1 MRTILAALLVLLL
14 GIAHPTA
21 YGGQTLSIAI
31 VPQFPPD
38 QVYKA
43 WVPVLERLTA
53 MTGLNFDLKV
63 FATIPAFEKAF
74 LKGEPD
80 VAYMNPYHAVM
91 ANRAAGYEPI
101 IRDRQD
107 LTGILVV
114 RKDAAIGSVKEL
126 DGKVVAFPAPNAFG
140 ASLYM
145 RALLTE
151 QEHVRITPAYV
162 KTHSNVYRHV
172 IAGRAAA
179 GGAVQR
185 TLDKES
191 EGVRSQLRV
200 LYRTPPAPS
209 HPVAVHPRVSAQVR
223 QALQEAFLEMGKH
236 GDPKDNELLKAVQMP
251 QPVAASY
258 RDYTP
263 LEKLGLEKYVV
274 LGNE

>member
-91 ANRAAGYEPI
+91 GISRASWSCA
-101 IRDRQD
+101 R
-107 LTGILVV
+107 
-114 RKDAAIGSVKEL
+114 
-126 DGKVVAFPAPNAFG
+126 
-140 ASLYM
+140 M
-145 RALLTE
+145 
-151 QEHVRITPAYV
+151 
-162 KTHSNVYRHV
+162 
-172 IAGRAAA
+172 
-179 GGAVQR
+179 
-185 TLDKES
+185 
-191 EGVRSQLRV
+191 
-200 LYRTPPAPS
+200 PPSGP
-209 HPVAVHPRVSAQVR
+209 
-223 QALQEAFLEMGKH
+223 
-236 GDPKDNELLKAVQMP
+236 
-251 QPVAASY
+251 
-258 RDYTP
+258 
-263 LEKLGLEKYVV
+263 
-274 LGNE
+274 